1 MARSRWIEWAFAGV
15 VGLAGMGCQP
25 EPAVAPVVLAPI
37 TDDPINRV
45 EITYLRASA
54 GDVLRELVAA
64 LPAAEQNL
72 MGTVPLVTDDEPG
85 FVNAYAACKRG
96 DAKMAITD
104 ELLRIQAY
112 LARARAND
120 DLFGTK
126 KFDAY
131 LGFISEAVK
140 PKAAVPHP
148 PADFFDE
155 AQDTDARKVARQ
167 HELFAEELAFVM
179 GHEIAHHYLGHT
191 GCVGTPHPLI
201 TIGSILSGKLPIFNQ
216 PFELA
221 ADTNGTRNLLNAGAR
236 QSVYKWTEGGGM
248 MMLRFFGA
256 LEEITPAD
264 SILFAFVM
272 SHPPSGVRAP
282 IVTQAANDWRRAQ
295 PRPPMPVPQ

>member
-1 MARSRWIEWAFAGV
+1 MARTRWIGWAFAGV
-15 VGLAGMGCQP
+15 VGLVGLGCQP
-25 EPAVAPVVLAPI
+25 EPAAAPVVLAPV
-37 TDDPINRV
+37 TDDPLNRTD
-45 EITYLRASA
+45 ITYLRRAA
-54 GDVLRELVAA
+54 HDVMRDLVAS
-64 LPAAEQNL
+64 LPAAERAL
-72 MGTVPLVTDDEPG
+72 MESVPLVTDDEPG

-131 LGFISEAVK
+131 LAFISESVK
-140 PKAAVPHP
+140 PKRAVPHP
-148 PADFFDE
+148 PADFFEE
-155 AQDTDARKVARQ
+155 AQDTDARRVARQ
-167 HELFAEELAFVM
+167 HELFEEELAFVM
-179 GHEIAHHYLGHT
+179 AHEIAHHYLGHT

-201 TIGSILSGKLPIFNQ
+201 TIGSILSGELPIFNQ

-221 ADTNGTRNLLNAGAR
+221 ADTHGIRNLLNAGAQR
-236 QSVYKWTEGGGM
+236 SGYKWTEGGGM

-256 LEEITPAD
+256 LENITPAD

-282 IVTQAANDWRRAQ
+282 IVTQAANDWRRTQ
-295 PRPPMPVPQ
+295 PRPPMPAPQ